1 MSAPGHGE
9 ARRRATL
16 TDVAAAAGVST
27 STASRAL
34 TNHPRITEATRE
46 RVREAA
52 AALGFEA
59 NVQARTLRSG
69 SSMLIGVVVPDIAIA
84 FYASALTGAQSALEA
99 AGYQVLVMN
108 TQRDTAHELAA
119 LRTLYARQVD
129 GMLLATSGGFVPG
142 DMPVVFF
149 DHVLRGVGLGYVAPD
164 NAGGV
169 ATLVEHLV
177 REHGHERI
185 AYIGAPLQPSPN
197 VERLEY
203 GPANERLEAFRHAM
217 GSARLPVV
225 PEYLVSGDY
234 QWSQDSAEQAVREL
248 MALEEPPTAIVAAG
262 DTLALGALRGLRRS
276 GRQVPADVAL
286 VSFDDPVSGD
296 LLTPGMTAL
305 ARHDRELG
313 ELGGRLILDALS
325 GERKSTEPAEVRVP
339 LELIVRGT
347 CGCIHRPENP

>member
-16 TDVAAAAGVST
+16 IDVAAAAGVST

-34 TNHPRITEATRE
+34 TNHPRITEATRQ

-108 TQRDTAHELAA
+108 SKRDTAHELAA

-129 GMLLATSGGFVPG
+129 GVLLATSGGFVPG

-149 DHVLRGVGLGYVAPD
+149 DHVLRGVGLGYIAPD

-169 ATLVEHLV
+169 TALVEHLV

-185 AYIGAPLQPSPN
+185 AYIGAPLRPSPN

-217 GSARLPVV
+217 GRSRLPVI
-225 PEYLVSGDY
+225 PEYLASGDY
-234 QWSQDSAEQAVREL
+234 QWSQDSGEQAAREL
-248 MALEEPPTAIVAAG
+248 MALDEPPTAIVAAG
-262 DTLALGALRGLRRS
+262 DTLALGALRGIRRA
-276 GRQVPADVAL
+276 GRGVPADVAL

-313 ELGGRLILDALS
+313 ELGARLLLDALS
-325 GERKSTEPAEVRVP
+325 GKRKAAEAAEIRVP

-347 CGCIHRPENP
+347 CGCPHRPETP

>member
-1 MSAPGHGE
+1 MSAPGQGAE
-9 ARRRATL
+9 RRRATL

-34 TNHPRITEATRE
+34 TNHPRITEATRQ
-46 RVREAA
+46 RVLEAA

-84 FYASALTGAQSALEA
+84 FYANALTGAQTALEA

-129 GMLLATSGGFVPG
+129 GVLLATSGGFVPG

-149 DHVLRGVGLGYVAPD
+149 DHVLKGVGLGYTAPD

-169 ATLVEHLV
+169 TTLVEHLV
-177 REHGHERI
+177 REHGHQRI
-185 AYIGAPLQPSPN
+185 AYVGAPLRPSPN

-203 GPANERLEAFRHAM
+203 GPANERLEAFRYAM
-217 GSARLPVV
+217 GNLRLPVI
-225 PEYLVSGDY
+225 PAYLASGDY
-234 QWSQDSAEQAVREL
+234 EWSQASAERAVGEL
-248 MALEEPPTAIVAAG
+248 MALDEPPTAILAAG
-262 DTLALGALRGLRRS
+262 DTLALGALRGIRRA
-276 GRQVPADVAL
+276 GRRVPEDVAL
-286 VSFDDPVSGD
+286 VSFDDPISGD

-313 ELGGRLILDALS
+313 ELGAKLLLDALS
-325 GERKSTEPAEVRVP
+325 GTRKAADPAEARVQ

-347 CGCIHRPENP
+347 CGCTHRPETP